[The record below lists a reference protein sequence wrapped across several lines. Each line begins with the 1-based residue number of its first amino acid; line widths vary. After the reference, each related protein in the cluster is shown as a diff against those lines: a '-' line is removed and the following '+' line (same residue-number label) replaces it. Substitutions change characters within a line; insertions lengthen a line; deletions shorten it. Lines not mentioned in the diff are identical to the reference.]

1 MFYFN
6 NTMKKL
12 IILLLFGI
20 LIIGGCGSQQ
30 NEIDRIQSQIDNYLI
45 MYPEFN
51 GPNPTC
57 QFKDTGLEIT
67 IQCPGGN
74 NPIESYNDTHDK
86 VSIFM
91 SSSGGA
97 QYIETYYIPHTKL
110 SIKKS
115 EKFKLVRDGPIYYFE
130 ECSDIILRSVYDD
143 TGKEKILP
151 WTVMESSEAEKYIK
165 TSKERCLGYITEE
178 VKSVCIKCLVY
189 NGMGSLGFIPDED
202 YCNEFE
208 QYIDFGICIGNI
220 ASFNSDITI
229 CENRIDQI
237 IKDMCYYQ
245 YAVGHR
251 ETIYCN
257 QISDTERREGC
268 VSYVNEVIWDV
279 GSRE

>member
-1 MFYFN
+1 M
-6 NTMKKL
+6 L
-12 IILLLFGI
+12 IGI
-20 LIIGGCGSQQ
+20 LVISGCINQQ
-30 NEIDRIQSQIDNYLI
+30 DEIDRVQLQVDNYLMI
-45 MYPEFN
+45 YPEFN
-51 GPNPTC
+51 DSYPTC
-57 QFKDTGLEIT
+57 QFKDTGIEIT

-74 NPIESYNDTHDK
+74 NPIEKYNKTHDIVK
-86 VSIFM
+86 SFR

-97 QYIETYYIPHTKL
+97 EYTEIYYIPHIKL

-115 EKFKLVRDGPIYYFE
+115 ENLKLVRDGPVYYFD

-189 NGMGSLGFIPDED
+189 NGMGSLDFIPDED

-208 QYIDFGICIGNI
+208 QYIDFGICIGNV

-229 CENRIDQI
+229 CENRIDQV
-237 IKDMCYYQ
+237 IKDTCYYQ

-268 VSYVNEVIWDV
+268 VSYVNEVIWDI